1 MMRDMRVPS
10 ALLVLSITALV
21 AAGCGGDAG
30 GSADGEMTAVA
41 TTTQLG
47 DLVRQVGGD
56 RVAVEQILGPNADPH
71 DYEPRPSDAQALGEA
86 GVVFKSGGDLDV
98 WLDELVESAGGDAEV
113 VEALDAVN
121 TIEGST
127 DEHSED
133 DHSAEGATE
142 EEHSEEEEAYG
153 AEGAS
158 EDEHAGEEGE
168 HAGEEEEHAGEEHAE
183 EVGAEDPHW
192 WQDPRNAAQAV
203 ESIRDALIEADPDGR
218 ETYESSASDYLAELQ
233 RLDTEVADCIDQI
246 PEDQRKLV
254 TTHDAMGY
262 YADRYGLEVVGAV
275 IPSLSTQAQ
284 PSARDTADLVDQ
296 IERLGVEAVFPE
308 SSLSPDVERAI
319 AQEAGAE
326 VGGALWA
333 DTLGP
338 EGSSGATYVGS
349 IESNTETIVAGLTG
363 GVGTC
368 SLTS

>member
-1 MMRDMRVPS
+1 MRFLS
-10 ALLVLSITALV
+10 ALLVLSLTVLV
-21 AAGCGGDAG
+21 AAGCGGG
-30 GSADGEMTAVA
+30 GDGGASGDGEMTAVA

-56 RVAVEQILGPNADPH
+56 RVAVEQILEPNADPH

-113 VEALDAVN
+113 VEALEVVN
-121 TIEGST
+121 TIEGS
-127 DEHSED
+127 
-133 DHSAEGATE
+133 G
-142 EEHSEEEEAYG
+142 
-153 AEGAS
+153 
-158 EDEHAGEEGE
+158 DEHAEEEQEHAGEEEGE
-168 HAGEEEEHAGEEHAE
+168 HAGESEGEHAE
-183 EVGAEDPHW
+183 EAGAEDPHW

-218 ETYESSASDYLAELQ
+218 EIYESNATDYLAELQ
-233 RLDTEVADCIDQI
+233 RLDTDVADCIDQI

-262 YADRYGLEVVGAV
+262 YADRYGLEIVGAV

-296 IERLGVEAVFPE
+296 IERLGVEAIFPE
-308 SSLSPDVERAI
+308 SSLSPDIERAI

-349 IESNTETIVAGLTG
+349 IESNTQTIVEGLTG
-363 GVGTC
+363 GAGSC